1 MKAIEI
7 RNKYL
12 NFFKNHGHVVI
23 PSAPLIPE
31 NDPSV
36 LFTTAGMQPL
46 VPYLLGE
53 THPSGTRLTDYQK
66 CVRTN
71 DIEEVG
77 DNRHLTYF
85 EMLGNW
91 SLGDYFKEESVQMS
105 YDFLTQELN
114 IPAEKLSV
122 TCFAGDEDCERD
134 NVTAECWKK
143 AGIPEERIYFFGKDD
158 NWWIAGE
165 EGPCGPDTEMFYDTG
180 KPKCSEECNPSCG
193 CGKYVEIW
201 NNVFMEFFKDKDGKY
216 TKLKQ
221 HNVDTG
227 LGLER
232 MTMLLQGKETP
243 FETELFAP
251 IMDKLVELQKV
262 DNIASRRI
270 VAEHLRSSMMI
281 TCDGGRPSNV
291 DRGYILRRLI
301 RRMIRHMNKLQI
313 SLDELSTLI
322 DINVENLK
330 ELYPA
335 LESNKETIKTVLLE
349 EKDKFV
355 KTLTKGEKEFVKEM
369 ENIKADGKDILPG
382 TIVFRLY
389 DTYGF
394 PPEVTEELATEN
406 GMKIDKEEFE
416 KLFKEHQE
424 KSRAGAEQKFKGGLA
439 GNGEMETKYHTATHL
454 LNAALRVVL
463 GSHVHQRGSNI
474 TAERMRFDFSHPA
487 KMTDEEKQKTE
498 DLVNEW
504 IQAAIPVEHVE
515 MNKEDA
521 IAQGAE
527 AMFIEKYGD
536 IVSVYKIGDKSLELC
551 GGPHVSNTSEL
562 GHFKIK
568 KEGEELYKYVKQGLD
583 YIKNAEN
590 KFTDLINLEEGTI
603 RIGVSP
609 TLTKEFLLPYLEIFH
624 KKYPNINIEI
634 DTKLWKT
641 LIQKLRNG
649 LLDILIIHL
658 NDEKYDEDLK
668 IIKCKKK
675 HDCLIASK
683 KYKDIIGEEISCI
696 NKALSISVG
705 LESL

>member
-53 THPSGTRLTDYQK
+53 PHPAGTRLTDYQK

-71 DIEEVG
+71 DIDEVG

-91 SLGDYFKEESVQMS
+91 SLGDYFKEESIQMS
-105 YDFLTQELN
+105 YDFLTKELG
-114 IPAEKLSV
+114 IPVEKLSV
-122 TCFAGDEDCERD
+122 TCFAGDEDCARD
-134 NVTAECWKK
+134 EVTASCWKK
-143 AGIPEERIYFFGKDD
+143 AGIPEERIYYFGKDD

-165 EGPCGPDTEMFYDTG
+165 TGPCGPDTEMFYDTG
-180 KPKCSEECNPSCG
+180 KPKCSPECNPSCG

-201 NNVFMEFFKDKDGKY
+201 NNVFMEFYKDENGKY
-216 TKLKQ
+216 SKLKQ

-232 MTMLLQGKETP
+232 MTMLLEGKETP

-281 TCDGGRPSNV
+281 ICDGGRPSNV

-301 RRMIRHMNKLQI
+301 RRMVRHMNKLQI

-330 ELYPA
+330 EMYPA
-335 LESNKETIKTVLLE
+335 LEANKETIKNVILE

-355 KTLTKGEKEFVKEM
+355 KTLEKGEKEFAKEVGQVKEQG
-369 ENIKADGKDILPG
+369 ENIVPGKVI
-382 TIVFRLY
+382 FRLY

-406 GMKIDKEEFE
+406 GMKIDKEGFD

-424 KSRAGAEQKFKGGLA
+424 KSRAGSEQKFKGGLA
-439 GNGEMETKYHTATHL
+439 STGEMETKYHTATHL
-454 LNAALRVVL
+454 LNAALKQVL

-504 IQAAIPVEHVE
+504 ITEAIPVEHLE
-515 MNKEDA
+515 MKKDDA
-521 IAQGAE
+521 IKMGAE

-536 IVSVYKIGDKSLELC
+536 IVSVYKIGDVSIELC

-568 KEGEELYKYVKQGLD
+568 KEESSSSGIRRIKAILD
-583 YIKNAEN
+583 
-590 KFTDLINLEEGTI
+590 
-603 RIGVSP
+603 
-609 TLTKEFLLPYLEIFH
+609 
-624 KKYPNINIEI
+624 
-634 DTKLWKT
+634 
-641 LIQKLRNG
+641 
-649 LLDILIIHL
+649 
-658 NDEKYDEDLK
+658 
-668 IIKCKKK
+668 
-675 HDCLIASK
+675 
-683 KYKDIIGEEISCI
+683 
-696 NKALSISVG
+696 
-705 LESL
+705 

>member
-53 THPSGTRLTDYQK
+53 PHPAGTRLTDYQK

-71 DIEEVG
+71 DIDEVG

-91 SLGDYFKEESVQMS
+91 SLGDYFKEESIQMS
-105 YDFLTQELN
+105 YDFLTKELG
-114 IPAEKLSV
+114 IPVEKLSV
-122 TCFAGDEDCERD
+122 TCFAGDEDCARD
-134 NVTAECWKK
+134 EVTASCWKK
-143 AGIPEERIYFFGKDD
+143 AGIPEERIYNFGKDD
-158 NWWIAGE
+158 NWWIAVE
-165 EGPCGPDTEMFYDTG
+165 TGPCGPDTEMFYDTG
-180 KPKCSEECNPSCG
+180 KPKCSPECNPSCG

-201 NNVFMEFFKDKDGKY
+201 NNVFMEFYKDENGKY
-216 TKLKQ
+216 SKLKQ

-232 MTMLLQGKETP
+232 MTMLLEGKETP

-281 TCDGGRPSNV
+281 ICDGGRPSNV

-301 RRMIRHMNKLQI
+301 RRMVRHMNKLQI

-330 ELYPA
+330 EMYPA
-335 LESNKETIKTVLLE
+335 LEANKETIKNVILE

-355 KTLTKGEKEFVKEM
+355 KTLEKGEKEFAKEVGQVKEQG
-369 ENIKADGKDILPG
+369 ENIVPGKV
-382 TIVFRLY
+382 VFRLY

-406 GMKIDKEEFE
+406 GMKIDKEGFD

-424 KSRAGAEQKFKGGLA
+424 KSRAGSEQKFKGGLA
-439 GNGEMETKYHTATHL
+439 STGEMETKYHTATHL
-454 LNAALRVVL
+454 LNAALKQVL

-504 IQAAIPVEHVE
+504 ITEAIPVEHLE
-515 MNKEDA
+515 MKKDDA
-521 IAQGAE
+521 IKMGAE

-536 IVSVYKIGDKSLELC
+536 IVSVYKIGDVSIELC

-568 KEGEELYKYVKQGLD
+568 KEESSSSGIRRIKAILD
-583 YIKNAEN
+583 
-590 KFTDLINLEEGTI
+590 
-603 RIGVSP
+603 
-609 TLTKEFLLPYLEIFH
+609 
-624 KKYPNINIEI
+624 
-634 DTKLWKT
+634 
-641 LIQKLRNG
+641 
-649 LLDILIIHL
+649 
-658 NDEKYDEDLK
+658 
-668 IIKCKKK
+668 
-675 HDCLIASK
+675 
-683 KYKDIIGEEISCI
+683 
-696 NKALSISVG
+696 
-705 LESL
+705 